1 MKRNKENGITLIALV
16 ITIIV
21 LLILAGV
28 TIATLTGDNGILGK
42 AVQAKEKT
50 NEAGDLEYLQT
61 EALGIITEYYG
72 SATDMQEDE
81 YILTEL
87 GKKDGI
93 TTNIAKGTVTYKNK
107 EYTLS
112 EITGGTE
119 EKQTLE
125 KNNLEEITL
134 ANAEKGSAEEALL
147 KEQSV
152 RAVIVEKED
161 KTNKAVIPTGFYYVT
176 GTPSTG
182 LVISDKMGDDD
193 SNSQK
198 GNQFVW
204 IPCLG
209 TNGITY
215 EKTDDNGTGNHGL
228 ASYWEEYKSKQ
239 WYYTTVP
246 SGYTNAGQAIT
257 GWSDNG
263 GNYAS
268 VTKYGGFYIGRYE
281 AGVPRDADFYADSE
295 GATYYK
301 EEKKNSEEVLSMR
314 PIVQKGTQSWNYI
327 SQEKAKKV
335 SENMYK
341 DSASVTSNLVD
352 SYAWDTTV
360 KWMAS
365 DSKYN
370 RIGLDSTNW
379 GNYANNSQITAN
391 TLYALHRYAGRNATG
406 AVNNKN
412 NYWTVATKYKK
423 GNITLGQILL
433 STSIREQYEFASNTY
448 DDTNYNYYLRK
459 ELATGAADETKVKN
473 IYDICG
479 NMWEWT
485 TETGN
490 HATEKGSS
498 GTTFAVFRG
507 GSFGNFGNDGPV
519 SYRSG
524 VYSTTEYNIDFG
536 FRPVLY
542 IK

>member
-1 MKRNKENGITLIALV
+1 M
-16 ITIIV
+16 
-21 LLILAGV
+21 
-28 TIATLTGDNGILGK
+28 
-42 AVQAKEKT
+42 
-50 NEAGDLEYLQT
+50 QT
-61 EALGIITEYYG
+61 EALGIMSEYYG

-93 TTNIAKGTVTYKNK
+93 TANIAKGTVTYKNK

-112 EITGGTE
+112 EITGGTQ
-119 EKQTLE
+119 EKEQIE
-125 KNNLEEITL
+125 KNGLEEITL
-134 ANAEKGSAEEALL
+134 ANAVAGSAEETVL

-152 RAVIVEKED
+152 RAIITEKAD

-204 IPCLG
+204 IPCSG

-215 EKTDDNGTGNHGL
+215 EKTDDNGAGNHGL

-246 SGYTNAGQAIT
+246 SGYENAGQAIT
-257 GWSDNG
+257 DWADNG

-281 AGVPRDADFYADSE
+281 AGVPRDTDFYADSE
-295 GATYYK
+295 GATY
-301 EEKKNSEEVLSMR
+301 EREGKKNASAVLSMS
-314 PIVQKGTQSWNYI
+314 PIVQKDTQSWNYI

-341 DSASVTSNLVD
+341 ASTSVTSNLVD
-352 SYAWDTTV
+352 SYAWDTAV

-365 DSKYN
+365 DSKYSG
-370 RIGLDSTNW
+370 IGMDSSNY
-379 GNYANNSQITAN
+379 GNYYNNNKIATN

-406 AVNNKN
+406 VANNKN
-412 NYWTVATKYKK
+412 NYWTIATKYKK
-423 GNITLGQILL
+423 GNITSGYVSL
-433 STSIREQYEFASNTY
+433 SASIRDQYEFALNSY
-448 DDTNYNYYLRK
+448 DDTNYNYDIRK

-473 IYDICG
+473 IYDMAG

-490 HATEKGSS
+490 HTTANGSS
-498 GTTFAVFRG
+498 GTTFAVLRG
-507 GSFGNFGNDGPV
+507 GGFSSDGSSYPV
-519 SYRSG
+519 SHRHGYHSAAG
-524 VYSTTEYNIDFG
+524 CDIIIG

-542 IK
+542 IR

>member
-1 MKRNKENGITLIALV
+1 M
-16 ITIIV
+16 
-21 LLILAGV
+21 
-28 TIATLTGDNGILGK
+28 
-42 AVQAKEKT
+42 
-50 NEAGDLEYLQT
+50 QT
-61 EALGIITEYYG
+61 EALGIMSEYYG

-93 TTNIAKGTVTYKNK
+93 TANIAKGTVTYKNK

-112 EITGGTE
+112 EITGGTQ
-119 EKQTLE
+119 EKEQIE
-125 KNNLEEITL
+125 KNGLEEITL
-134 ANAEKGSAEEALL
+134 ANAVAGSAEETVL

-152 RAVIVEKED
+152 RAIITEKAD

-204 IPCLG
+204 IPCSG

-215 EKTDDNGTGNHGL
+215 EKTDDNGEGNHGL

-295 GATYYK
+295 GATY
-301 EEKKNSEEVLSMR
+301 EREGKKNAEAVLSMS
-314 PIVQKGTQSWNYI
+314 PIVQKNTQSWNYI

-365 DSKYN
+365 DSKYSG
-370 RIGLDSTNW
+370 IGMDSKKY
-379 GNYANNSQITAN
+379 GNYLDNTTITAN
-391 TLYALHRYAGRNATG
+391 TLYALHRYANRNATG
-406 AVNNKN
+406 VANNKN
-412 NYWTVATKYKK
+412 DYWTIATKYKK
-423 GNITLGQILL
+423 GNITTGRITLL
-433 STSIREQYEFASNTY
+433 TSIRDQYEFALNSY
-448 DDTNYNYYLRK
+448 DDTNYNYYIYK
-459 ELATGAADETKVKN
+459 ELATGASDETKVKN
-473 IYDICG
+473 IYDMAG

-490 HATEKGSS
+490 HTTANGSS
-498 GTTFAVFRG
+498 GTTFAVLRG
-507 GSFGNFGNDGPV
+507 GGFGGSGSSYPV
-519 SYRSG
+519 SHRHGYH
-524 VYSTTEYNIDFG
+524 STAGCDVIIG

-542 IK
+542 IR

>member
-1 MKRNKENGITLIALV
+1 MKQINEKGITLIALV

-50 NEAGDLEYLQT
+50 NTAGDLEYLQT
-61 EALGIITEYYG
+61 EALGIIAEYYL
-72 SATDMQEDE
+72 SDKSVSEDE

-87 GKKDGI
+87 GKKSGI
-93 TTNIAKGTVTYKNK
+93 TANIAKGTVTYKNK

-119 EKQTLE
+119 EKEQIE
-125 KNNLEEITL
+125 KNRLEEITL
-134 ANAEKGSAEEALL
+134 ANAEKGSAEETLL

-152 RAVIVEKED
+152 KAIIVEKED
-161 KTNKAVIPTGFYYVT
+161 KTNRAVIPTGFYYVA

-193 SNSQK
+193 SNSKK

-204 IPCLG
+204 VPCSG

-228 ASYWEEYKSKQ
+228 ASYWKESYSDKQ
-239 WYYTTVP
+239 WSYTT
-246 SGYTNAGQAIT
+246 TTAGETIT
-257 GWSDNG
+257 DWSDNG

-295 GATYYK
+295 GATY
-301 EEKKNSEEVLSMR
+301 EREGKKNAEAVLSMS
-314 PIVQKGTQSWNYI
+314 PIVQKGIQSWNYI

-341 DSASVTSNLVD
+341 ASTSVTSGLVD

-365 DSKYN
+365 DSEYSG
-370 RIGLDSTNW
+370 IGLDSTNF

-391 TLYALHRYAGRNATG
+391 TLYALHRFAGRNATG
-406 AVNNKN
+406 VANNKN
-412 NYWTVATKYKK
+412 DYWTYATKYKK
-423 GNITLGQILL
+423 GNITSGYVSL
-433 STSIREQYEFASNTY
+433 SASIRDQYEFVLNSY
-448 DDTNYNYYLRK
+448 DDTNYNYDIRK
-459 ELATGAADETKVKN
+459 EFATGATNETKVKN

-490 HATEKGSS
+490 QTTPSGSS
-498 GTTFAVFRG
+498 EMEYAVLRGAGLGDEGEKTIWFRNG
-507 GSFGNFGNDGPV
+507 GALATNSIADV
-519 SYRSG
+519 
-524 VYSTTEYNIDFG
+524 G

>member
-1 MKRNKENGITLIALV
+1 MKQINEKGITLIALV

-50 NEAGDLEYLQT
+50 NTAGDLEYLQT
-61 EALGIITEYYG
+61 EALGIIAEYYL
-72 SATDMQEDE
+72 SDKSVSEDE

-87 GKKDGI
+87 GKKSGI
-93 TTNIAKGTVTYKNK
+93 TANIAKGTVTYKNK

-119 EKQTLE
+119 EKEQIE
-125 KNNLEEITL
+125 KNRLEEITL
-134 ANAEKGSAEEALL
+134 ANAEKGSAEETLL

-152 RAVIVEKED
+152 KAIIVEKED
-161 KTNKAVIPTGFYYVT
+161 KTNRAVIPTGFYYVA

-193 SNSQK
+193 SNSKK

-204 IPCLG
+204 VPCSG

-228 ASYWEEYKSKQ
+228 ASYWKESYSDKQ
-239 WYYTTVP
+239 WSYTT
-246 SGYTNAGQAIT
+246 TTAGETIT
-257 GWSDNG
+257 DWSDNG

-295 GATYYK
+295 GATY
-301 EEKKNSEEVLSMR
+301 EREGKKNAEAVLSMS
-314 PIVQKGTQSWNYI
+314 PIVQKNTQSWNYI

-341 DSASVTSNLVD
+341 ASTSVTSGLVD
-352 SYAWDTTV
+352 SYAWDTAV

-365 DSKYN
+365 DSKYSG
-370 RIGLDSTNW
+370 IGMDSKNY
-379 GNYANNSQITAN
+379 GNYLDNTTITAN
-391 TLYALHRYAGRNATG
+391 TLYALHRYANRNATG
-406 AVNNKN
+406 VANNKN
-412 NYWTVATKYKK
+412 DYWTVATKYKK
-423 GNITLGQILL
+423 ANITSGRVTLG
-433 STSIREQYEFASNTY
+433 TSIRDQYEFALNSY
-448 DDTNYNYYLRK
+448 DDTNYNYYIYK

-473 IYDICG
+473 IYDMAG

-490 HATEKGSS
+490 HTTANGSS
-498 GTTFAVFRG
+498 GTTFAVLRG
-507 GSFGNFGNDGPV
+507 GGFGNYGSDGPV
-519 SYRSG
+519 SILHGDGSATG
-524 VYSTTEYNIDFG
+524 FSIDIG

-542 IK
+542 IR

>member
-1 MKRNKENGITLIALV
+1 M
-16 ITIIV
+16 
-21 LLILAGV
+21 
-28 TIATLTGDNGILGK
+28 
-42 AVQAKEKT
+42 
-50 NEAGDLEYLQT
+50 QT
-61 EALGIITEYYG
+61 EALGIMSEYYG

-93 TTNIAKGTVTYKNK
+93 TANIAKGTVTYKNK

-134 ANAEKGSAEEALL
+134 ANAEKGSLEETLL

-152 RAVIVEKED
+152 RAVITEKED

-204 IPCLG
+204 IPCSG

-215 EKTDDNGTGNHGL
+215 EKTDDNGAGNHGL

-246 SGYTNAGQAIT
+246 SGYENAGQTIT
-257 GWSDNG
+257 DWSDNG

-281 AGVPRDADFYADSE
+281 AGVPRDTDFYADSE
-295 GATYYK
+295 GATY
-301 EEKKNSEEVLSMR
+301 EREGKKNASAVLSMS
-314 PIVQKGTQSWNYI
+314 PIVQKNTQSWNYI

-341 DSASVTSNLVD
+341 ASTSVTSNLVD
-352 SYAWDTTV
+352 SYAWDTAV

-365 DSKYN
+365 DSKYSG
-370 RIGLDSTNW
+370 IGMDSSNY
-379 GNYANNSQITAN
+379 GNYYNNNKIATN

-406 AVNNKN
+406 VANNKN
-412 NYWTVATKYKK
+412 DYWTIATKYKK
-423 GNITLGQILL
+423 GNITSGYVSL
-433 STSIREQYEFASNTY
+433 SASIRDQYEFALNSY
-448 DDTNYNYYLRK
+448 DDTNYNYYIYK

-473 IYDICG
+473 IYDMAG

-490 HATEKGSS
+490 HTTANGSS
-498 GTTFAVFRG
+498 GTTFAVLRG
-507 GSFGNFGNDGPV
+507 GSFSSYGSNYPV
-519 SYRSG
+519 SHRHG
-524 VYSTTEYNIDFG
+524 GDSTTGYNFNFG

-542 IK
+542 IR

>member
-1 MKRNKENGITLIALV
+1 MAEYY
-16 ITIIV
+16 
-21 LLILAGV
+21 
-28 TIATLTGDNGILGK
+28 TGDK
-42 AVQAKEKT
+42 
-50 NEAGDLEYLQT
+50 
-61 EALGIITEYYG
+61 
-72 SATDMQEDE
+72 SMQEDE

-87 GKKDGI
+87 GKKNGI
-93 TTNIAKGTVTYKNK
+93 TADIAKGTVTYKNK

-112 EITGGTE
+112 EITGGTQ
-119 EKQTLE
+119 EKEQIE
-125 KNNLEEITL
+125 KNGLEEITL

-152 RAVIVEKED
+152 RAVITEKED

-193 SNSQK
+193 SNSKK

-204 IPCLG
+204 IPCSG

-246 SGYTNAGQAIT
+246 SGENAGQAIT
-257 GWSDNG
+257 DWSDNG
-263 GNYAS
+263 GSYTS
-268 VTKYGGFYIGRYE
+268 VIKYGGFYIGRYE

-295 GATYYK
+295 GTTY
-301 EEKKNSEEVLSMR
+301 EREGKKNASAVLSMS

-341 DSASVTSNLVD
+341 DSTSVISNLVD

-365 DSKYN
+365 DSKYSG
-370 RIGLDSTNW
+370 IGMDSKNY
-379 GNYANNSQITAN
+379 GNYLDNTTITAN
-391 TLYALHRYAGRNATG
+391 TLYAEHRLGSRNATG
-406 AVNNKN
+406 VANNKSD
-412 NYWTVATKYKK
+412 YWTFATKYKK
-423 GNITLGQILL
+423 GNITTGRITLL
-433 STSIREQYEFASNTY
+433 TTIRDQYEFALNSY
-448 DDTNYNYYLRK
+448 DDTNYNYYIYK

-473 IYDICG
+473 IYDMAG

-490 HATEKGSS
+490 HATANGSS
-498 GTTFAVFRG
+498 GTTFAVLRG
-507 GSFGNFGNDGPV
+507 GGFNCHGSSYPV
-519 SYRSG
+519 SRRDG
-524 VYSTTEYNIDFG
+524 DHSTTGYNFNFG

>member
-1 MKRNKENGITLIALV
+1 MEQNKVKGITLIALV

-28 TIATLTGDNGILGK
+28 AISTLIGDNGILGK

-61 EALGIITEYYG
+61 EALGIMSEYYG
-72 SATDMQEDE
+72 SITDMQEDE

-87 GKKDGI
+87 GKKSGI
-93 TTNIAKGTVTYKNK
+93 TANIAKGTVTYKNK

-119 EKQTLE
+119 EKEQIE
-125 KNNLEEITL
+125 KNGLEEITL
-134 ANAEKGSAEEALL
+134 ANAEKGSLEETLL

-152 RAVIVEKED
+152 KAIIVEKED

-204 IPCLG
+204 IPCSG

-228 ASYWEEYKSKQ
+228 ASYWKNKYSSKQ
-239 WYYTTVP
+239 WSYTTLP
-246 SGYTNAGQAIT
+246 QTGETIT
-257 GWSDNG
+257 DWSDNG

-301 EEKKNSEEVLSMR
+301 DEKKNSDEVLSMS

-341 DSASVTSNLVD
+341 NSTSVISALVD
-352 SYAWDTTV
+352 SYAWDTALEWITTN
-360 KWMAS
+360 S
-365 DSKYN
+365 QYSG
-370 RIGLDSTNW
+370 IGMDSTNY
-379 GNYANNSQITAN
+379 GNYSNNVKITTNA
-391 TLYALHRYAGRNATG
+391 LHALHRLGVANETGKAAG
-406 AVNNKN
+406 KKD
-412 NYWTVATKYKK
+412 YWTYAVTYQK
-423 GNITLGQILL
+423 GNITTGRISLIQ
-433 STSIREQYEFASNTY
+433 SIREKYEFALNSY
-448 DDTNYNYYLRK
+448 DDTNYGYSLHK
-459 ELATGAADETKVKN
+459 ELATGASEVTKVKN
-473 IYDICG
+473 IYDMSG

-490 HATEKGSS
+490 RVTASTRFE
-498 GTTFAVFRG
+498 TTFAVIRG
-507 GSFGNFGNDGPV
+507 GCYV
-519 SYRSG
+519 SSG
-524 VYSTTEYNIDFG
+524 FDNPISHRQGSDYITASYVSIG

-542 IK
+542 IKV

>member
-1 MKRNKENGITLIALV
+1 M
-16 ITIIV
+16 
-21 LLILAGV
+21 
-28 TIATLTGDNGILGK
+28 
-42 AVQAKEKT
+42 
-50 NEAGDLEYLQT
+50 QT
-61 EALGIITEYYG
+61 EALGIMAEYYG

-93 TTNIAKGTVTYKNK
+93 TTDIAKGTITYKNK

-112 EITGGTE
+112 EITGGTQ
-119 EKQTLE
+119 EKEQIE
-125 KNNLEEITL
+125 KNGLEEITL
-134 ANAEKGSAEEALL
+134 ANAEKGSSEETLL
-147 KEQSV
+147 KEESV
-152 RAVIVEKED
+152 KAIIVEKED
-161 KTNKAVIPTGFYYVT
+161 KTNKAIIPTGFYYVT

-193 SNSQK
+193 NNSRK

-204 IPCLG
+204 IPCTG

-246 SGYTNAGQAIT
+246 SGYANAGQAIT
-257 GWSDNG
+257 DWSDNG

-295 GATYYK
+295 GATY
-301 EEKKNSEEVLSMR
+301 EREAKKNADAVLSMS
-314 PIVQKGTQSWNYI
+314 PIVQKDTQSWNYI

-341 DSASVTSNLVD
+341 ASTSVTSNLVD
-352 SYAWDTTV
+352 SYAWDTAV

-365 DSKYN
+365 DSKYSG
-370 RIGLDSTNW
+370 IGLDSTNF

-391 TLYALHRYAGRNATG
+391 TLYALHRFAGRNATG
-406 AVNNKN
+406 VANNKN
-412 NYWTVATKYKK
+412 DYWTIATKYKK
-423 GNITLGQILL
+423 GNITSGRVTLG
-433 STSIREQYEFASNTY
+433 TSIRDQYEFALNSY
-448 DDTNYNYYLRK
+448 DDTNYNYYIYK
-459 ELATGAADETKVKN
+459 ELATGASDETKVKN
-473 IYDICG
+473 IYDMAG

-490 HATEKGSS
+490 HTTANGSS
-498 GTTFAVFRG
+498 GTTFAVLRG
-507 GSFGNFGNDGPV
+507 GGFYHYGGYHPV
-519 SYRSG
+519 SYRYG
-524 VYSTTEYNIDFG
+524 YYSTTGYALDVG

-542 IK
+542 IR

>member
-1 MKRNKENGITLIALV
+1 MAEYY
-16 ITIIV
+16 
-21 LLILAGV
+21 
-28 TIATLTGDNGILGK
+28 TGDK
-42 AVQAKEKT
+42 
-50 NEAGDLEYLQT
+50 
-61 EALGIITEYYG
+61 
-72 SATDMQEDE
+72 SMQEDE

-87 GKKDGI
+87 GKKNGI
-93 TTNIAKGTVTYKNK
+93 TADIAKGTVTYKNK

-112 EITGGTE
+112 EITGGTQ
-119 EKQTLE
+119 EKEQIE
-125 KNNLEEITL
+125 KNGLEEITL

-152 RAVIVEKED
+152 RAVITEKED

-193 SNSQK
+193 SNSKK

-204 IPCLG
+204 IPCSG

-246 SGYTNAGQAIT
+246 SGYENAGQAIT
-257 GWSDNG
+257 DWADNG

-281 AGVPRDADFYADSE
+281 AGVPKNADFYADSE
-295 GATYYK
+295 GATYHTNA
-301 EEKKNSEEVLSMR
+301 KKNADAVI
-314 PIVQKGTQSWNYI
+314 PIVQKNTPSWNYI
-327 SQEKAKKV
+327 SQENAKKV

-341 DSASVTSNLVD
+341 DSAAVTSGLVD

-365 DSKYN
+365 DSKYSG
-370 RIGLDSTNW
+370 IGLDSKNY
-379 GNYANNSQITAN
+379 GNYLDNTTITAN
-391 TLYALHRYAGRNATG
+391 TLYAEHRLGSKNATG
-406 AVNNKN
+406 VANKKGD
-412 NYWTVATKYKK
+412 YWTVAKKYKK
-423 GNITLGQILL
+423 GNITTGRITLEA
-433 STSIREQYEFASNTY
+433 SIRDQYEFDSY
-448 DDTNYNYYLRK
+448 DDINYNYYLYK
-459 ELATGAADETKVKN
+459 ELATGASNTTKVKN
-473 IYDICG
+473 IYDMAG

-490 HATEKGSS
+490 HATANGSS
-498 GTTFAVFRG
+498 GTTFAVLRG
-507 GSFGNFGNDGPV
+507 GGFNCHGSSYPV
-519 SYRSG
+519 SRRDG
-524 VYSTTEYNIDFG
+524 DHSTTGYNFNFG

>member
-1 MKRNKENGITLIALV
+1 M
-16 ITIIV
+16 
-21 LLILAGV
+21 
-28 TIATLTGDNGILGK
+28 
-42 AVQAKEKT
+42 
-50 NEAGDLEYLQT
+50 QT
-61 EALGIITEYYG
+61 EALGIMSEYYG

-93 TTNIAKGTVTYKNK
+93 TANIAKGTVTYKNK

-134 ANAEKGSAEEALL
+134 ANAEKGSLEETLL

-152 RAVIVEKED
+152 RAVITEKED

-204 IPCLG
+204 IPCSG

-215 EKTDDNGTGNHGL
+215 EKTDDNGAGNHGL

-246 SGYTNAGQAIT
+246 SGYENAGQTIT
-257 GWSDNG
+257 DWSDNG

-281 AGVPRDADFYADSE
+281 AGVPRDTDFYADSE
-295 GATYYK
+295 GATY
-301 EEKKNSEEVLSMR
+301 EREGKKNASAVLSMS
-314 PIVQKGTQSWNYI
+314 PIVQKNTQSWNYI

-341 DSASVTSNLVD
+341 ASTSVTSNLVD
-352 SYAWDTTV
+352 SYAWDTAV

-365 DSKYN
+365 DSKYSG
-370 RIGLDSTNW
+370 IGMDSSNY
-379 GNYANNSQITAN
+379 GNYYNNNKIATN

-406 AVNNKN
+406 VANNKN
-412 NYWTVATKYKK
+412 DYWTIATKYKK
-423 GNITLGQILL
+423 GNITTGRITLL
-433 STSIREQYEFASNTY
+433 TSIRDQYEFALNSY
-448 DDTNYNYYLRK
+448 DDTNYNYYIYK

-473 IYDICG
+473 IYDMAG

-490 HATEKGSS
+490 HTTANGSS
-498 GTTFAVFRG
+498 GTTFAVLRG
-507 GSFGNFGNDGPV
+507 GSFFSYGSNDPV
-519 SYRSG
+519 SYRNG
-524 VYSTTEYNIDFG
+524 DYSTAGYSIHIG

-542 IK
+542 IR

>member
-1 MKRNKENGITLIALV
+1 M
-16 ITIIV
+16 
-21 LLILAGV
+21 
-28 TIATLTGDNGILGK
+28 
-42 AVQAKEKT
+42 
-50 NEAGDLEYLQT
+50 QT
-61 EALGIITEYYG
+61 EALGIMSEYYG

-93 TTNIAKGTVTYKNK
+93 TANIAKGTVTYKNK

-112 EITGGTE
+112 EITGGTQ
-119 EKQTLE
+119 EKEQIE
-125 KNNLEEITL
+125 KNGLEEITL
-134 ANAEKGSAEEALL
+134 ANAVAGSAEETVL

-152 RAVIVEKED
+152 RAIITEKAD

-204 IPCLG
+204 IPCSG

-215 EKTDDNGTGNHGL
+215 EKTDDNGAGNHGL

-246 SGYTNAGQAIT
+246 SGYENAGQTIT
-257 GWSDNG
+257 DWSDNG

-281 AGVPRDADFYADSE
+281 AGVPRDTDFYADSE
-295 GATYYK
+295 GATY
-301 EEKKNSEEVLSMR
+301 EREGKKNASAVLSMS
-314 PIVQKGTQSWNYI
+314 PIVQKDTQSWNYI

-341 DSASVTSNLVD
+341 SSTSVTSSLVD
-352 SYAWDTTV
+352 SYAWDTAV

-365 DSKYN
+365 DSKYSG
-370 RIGLDSTNW
+370 IGMDSSNY
-379 GNYANNSQITAN
+379 GNYYNNNKIATN

-406 AVNNKN
+406 VANNKN
-412 NYWTVATKYKK
+412 DYWTIATKYKK
-423 GNITLGQILL
+423 GNITSGYVSL
-433 STSIREQYEFASNTY
+433 SASIRDQYEFALNSY
-448 DDTNYNYYLRK
+448 DDTNYNYDIRK

-473 IYDICG
+473 IYDMAG

-490 HATEKGSS
+490 HTTANGSS
-498 GTTFAVFRG
+498 GTTFAVLRG
-507 GSFGNFGNDGPV
+507 GSFNADGSGYPV
-519 SYRSG
+519 SHRNGY
-524 VYSTTEYNIDFG
+524 YSAAGYSFPFG

-542 IK
+542 IR

>member
-1 MKRNKENGITLIALV
+1 M
-16 ITIIV
+16 
-21 LLILAGV
+21 
-28 TIATLTGDNGILGK
+28 
-42 AVQAKEKT
+42 
-50 NEAGDLEYLQT
+50 QT
-61 EALGIITEYYG
+61 EALGIMSEYYG

-93 TTNIAKGTVTYKNK
+93 TANIAKGTVTYKNK

-112 EITGGTE
+112 EITGGTQ
-119 EKQTLE
+119 EKEQIE
-125 KNNLEEITL
+125 KNGLEEITL
-134 ANAEKGSAEEALL
+134 ANAVAGSAEETVL

-152 RAVIVEKED
+152 RAIITEKAD

-182 LVISDKMGDDD
+182 LVISDKIGDDD

-204 IPCLG
+204 IPCSG

-215 EKTDDNGTGNHGL
+215 EKTDDNGAGNHGL

-246 SGYTNAGQAIT
+246 SGYENAGQTIT
-257 GWSDNG
+257 DWSDNG

-281 AGVPRDADFYADSE
+281 AGVPRDTDFYADSE
-295 GATYYK
+295 GATY
-301 EEKKNSEEVLSMR
+301 EREGKKNASAVLSMS
-314 PIVQKGTQSWNYI
+314 PIVQKDTQSWNYI

-341 DSASVTSNLVD
+341 ASTSVTSNLVD

-360 KWMAS
+360 KWMAT
-365 DSKYN
+365 DSKYSG
-370 RIGLDSTNW
+370 IGMDSSNY
-379 GNYANNSQITAN
+379 GNYYNNNKIATN

-406 AVNNKN
+406 VANNKN
-412 NYWTVATKYKK
+412 DYWTIATKYKK
-423 GNITLGQILL
+423 GNITSGYVSL
-433 STSIREQYEFASNTY
+433 SASIRDQYEFALNSY
-448 DDTNYNYYLRK
+448 DDTNYNYDIRK

-473 IYDICG
+473 IYDMAG

-490 HATEKGSS
+490 HTTANGSS
-498 GTTFAVFRG
+498 GTTFAVLRG
-507 GSFGNFGNDGPV
+507 GGFSYYGSSYPV
-519 SYRSG
+519 SYRHG
-524 VYSTTEYNIDFG
+524 YYSTAGYNVNIG

-542 IK
+542 IR

>member
-1 MKRNKENGITLIALV
+1 MAEYY
-16 ITIIV
+16 
-21 LLILAGV
+21 
-28 TIATLTGDNGILGK
+28 TGDK
-42 AVQAKEKT
+42 
-50 NEAGDLEYLQT
+50 
-61 EALGIITEYYG
+61 
-72 SATDMQEDE
+72 SMQEDE

-87 GKKDGI
+87 GKKNGI
-93 TTNIAKGTVTYKNK
+93 TADIAKGTVTYKNK

-112 EITGGTE
+112 EITGGTQ
-119 EKQTLE
+119 EKEQIE
-125 KNNLEEITL
+125 KNGLEEITL

-152 RAVIVEKED
+152 RAVITEKED

-193 SNSQK
+193 SNSKK

-204 IPCLG
+204 IPCSG

-246 SGYTNAGQAIT
+246 SGYENAGQAIT
-257 GWSDNG
+257 DWADNG

-281 AGVPRDADFYADSE
+281 AGVPKNDDFYADSE
-295 GATYYK
+295 GATYEV
-301 EEKKNSEEVLSMR
+301 EEKKNTDAVI
-314 PIVQKGTQSWNYI
+314 PIVQKNTPSWNYI
-327 SQEKAKKV
+327 SQENAKKV

-341 DSASVTSNLVD
+341 DSAAVTSGLVD

-365 DSKYN
+365 DSKYSG
-370 RIGLDSTNW
+370 IGLDSKNY
-379 GNYANNSQITAN
+379 GNYLDNTTITAN
-391 TLYALHRYAGRNATG
+391 TLYALHRYAGRNTTG
-406 AVNNKN
+406 AANNKN
-412 NYWTVATKYKK
+412 DYWTVATKYKK
-423 GNITLGQILL
+423 GNITSGRVTLG
-433 STSIREQYEFASNTY
+433 TSIRDQYEFALNSY
-448 DDTNYNYYLRK
+448 DDTNYNYYIYK
-459 ELATGAADETKVKN
+459 ELATGAADGTKVKN
-473 IYDICG
+473 IYDMAG

-490 HATEKGSS
+490 HTTANGSS
-498 GTTFAVFRG
+498 GTTFAVLRG
-507 GSFGNFGNDGPV
+507 GSFSSDGGNYPV
-519 SYRSG
+519 SYRNGGS
-524 VYSTTEYNIDFG
+524 STTGYYFDIG

-542 IK
+542 IR